1 VNAPWKEVGRV
12 RIGFAVI
19 LLGLIVLTVLA
30 ARWIEHKA
38 VDLSRAEWQE
48 EQTQ

>member
-1 VNAPWKEVGRV
+1 VSTPRNELGRV
-12 RIGFAVI
+12 HLGFTVI

-38 VDLSRAEWQE
+38 INLSRAERQE